1 MAKVT
6 DQSWEPKTT
15 STKRWKKRKTLSQPG
30 SRGKVVKIYKK
41 RESTDVYQ
49 LQSTM
54 SKFKLGTYGQDLYC
68 SEDGKKPVPL
78 IQGHLCLEFS
88 WIPVGNNDKA
98 DKYA

>member
-1 MAKVT
+1 MI
-6 DQSWEPKTT
+6 
-15 STKRWKKRKTLSQPG
+15 TLSHLSLVMSSLFCMQ
-30 SRGKVVKIYKK
+30 

-98 DKYA
+98 DKYAQG

>member
-1 MAKVT
+1 MPVDPPFLGGGRAH
-6 DQSWEPKTT
+6 SPN
-15 STKRWKKRKTLSQPG
+15 LH
-30 SRGKVVKIYKK
+30 K

-49 LQSTM
+49 LQSMM

-68 SEDGKKPVPL
+68 TEDGKKPVPL